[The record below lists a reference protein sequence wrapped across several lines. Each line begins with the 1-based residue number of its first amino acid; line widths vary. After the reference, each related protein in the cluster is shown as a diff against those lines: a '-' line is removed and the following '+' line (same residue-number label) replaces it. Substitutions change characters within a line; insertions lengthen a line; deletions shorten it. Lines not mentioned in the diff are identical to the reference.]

1 MKTFGSSRV
10 WLGLRQTDEGP
21 GLTERV
27 RVVAA
32 IIQRGD
38 EYLVGRRAAHKSS
51 AGEWE
56 FPGGKPE
63 PGETEP
69 AALEREI
76 LEELGVEIRVLRLF
90 DRSVT
95 TIYTASGGLEI
106 ELACYACELV
116 ANAPSAST
124 DHDRL
129 EWVGERELAALNWAE
144 PDRPALKRLLIPF
157 C

>member
-10 WLGLRQTDEGP
+10 WLGLRQNDERVR
-21 GLTERV
+21 LTERV

-38 EYLVGRRAAHKSS
+38 EYLVGRRAPHKSG

-69 AALEREI
+69 DALEREI

-95 TIYTASGGLEI
+95 AVGELEI

-116 ANAPSAST
+116 ADAPSAST

-129 EWVGERELAALNWAE
+129 EWVGERELAALNWAG

>member
-10 WLGLRQTDEGP
+10 SLGLRRTDEWP
-21 GLTERV
+21 SLTERV

-95 TIYTASGGLEI
+95 AVGELEI

-116 ANAPSAST
+116 ADAPSAST

>member
-10 WLGLRQTDEGP
+10 WLGLRQNDERVR
-21 GLTERV
+21 LTERV

-32 IIQRGD
+32 IIQRGN
-38 EYLVGRRAAHKSS
+38 EYLVGRRAPHKSG

-95 TIYTASGGLEI
+95 AVGELEI

-116 ANAPSAST
+116 ADAPSAST

-129 EWVGERELAALNWAE
+129 EWVGERELAALNWAG

>member
-10 WLGLRQTDEGP
+10 WLGPRPTDEWF

-32 IIQRGD
+32 IIQRGNK
-38 EYLVGRRAAHKSS
+38 YLVGRRAPHKSG

-63 PGETEP
+63 VGETEP

-95 TIYTASGGLEI
+95 AVGELEI

-116 ANAPSAST
+116 ADAPSAST

-129 EWVGERELAALNWAE
+129 EWVGEGELAALNWAA
-144 PDRPALKRLLIPF
+144 PDRPALRRLLIPF

>member
-1 MKTFGSSRV
+1 M
-10 WLGLRQTDEGP
+10 
-21 GLTERV
+21 

-95 TIYTASGGLEI
+95 AVGELEI

-116 ANAPSAST
+116 ADAPSAST

-129 EWVGERELAALNWAE
+129 EWVDERELAALNWAA

>member
-1 MKTFGSSRV
+1 MKTFGSSRA
-10 WLGLRQTDEGP
+10 WLGLRPTDERLR
-21 GLTERV
+21 LTERV

-32 IIQRGD
+32 VIQRGD

-63 PGETEP
+63 PGESEP

-95 TIYTASGGLEI
+95 AVGELEI

-116 ANAPSAST
+116 ADAPSAST

-129 EWVGERELAALNWAE
+129 EWVDERELAALNWAA

>member
-1 MKTFGSSRV
+1 
-10 WLGLRQTDEGP
+10 
-21 GLTERV
+21 LTERV

-32 IIQRGD
+32 IIQRGN
-38 EYLVGRRAAHKSS
+38 EYLVGRRAEHKSG

-63 PGETEP
+63 AGETEP

-76 LEELGVEIRVLRLF
+76 REELGVEIRVLRLF

-95 TIYTASGGLEI
+95 AVGELEI

-116 ANAPSAST
+116 ADAPSAST
-124 DHDRL
+124 DHDLL
-129 EWVGERELAALNWAE
+129 EWVGEGELAALNWAA
-144 PDRPALKRLLIPF
+144 PDRPALRRLLIPF

>member
-1 MKTFGSSRV
+1 
-10 WLGLRQTDEGP
+10 
-21 GLTERV
+21 LTERV

-38 EYLVGRRAAHKSS
+38 EYLVGRRAPHKSS

-56 FPGGKPE
+56 FPGGKTE
-63 PGETEP
+63 PGESEP

-76 LEELGVEIRVLRLF
+76 LEELGVQIRVLRLF

-95 TIYTASGGLEI
+95 AVDSASGEVGGLEI

-116 ANAPSAST
+116 ADSPSAST

-129 EWVGERELAALNWAE
+129 EWVSERELAALNWAE

>member
-1 MKTFGSSRV
+1 MKIFDSSRA
-10 WLGLRQTDEGP
+10 WLGLRQTDDGP

-32 IIQRGD
+32 IIQRGS

-56 FPGGKPE
+56 FPGGKLE
-63 PGETEP
+63 PGEGE
-69 AALEREI
+69 AEALQREI
-76 LEELGVEIRVLRLF
+76 QEELGVQVRVLRLF

-95 TIYTASGGLEI
+95 TLASGLEV

-116 ANAPSAST
+116 ADEPSAST
-124 DHDRL
+124 DHDL
-129 EWVGERELAALNWAE
+129 LQWVGERDLAALNWAE

>member
-1 MKTFGSSRV
+1 VR
-10 WLGLRQTDEGP
+10 
-21 GLTERV
+21 LTERV

-32 IIQRGD
+32 IIQRED
-38 EYLVGRRAAHKSS
+38 EYLVGRRAPHKSG

-69 AALEREI
+69 AALQREI

-95 TIYTASGGLEI
+95 TIDSAVEGLGGLEI

-116 ANAPSAST
+116 ADAPRAST
-124 DHDRL
+124 DHDLL

>member
-1 MKTFGSSRV
+1 MKTFGSSRA
-10 WLGLRQTDEGP
+10 WLGLRPNDERP

-32 IIQRGD
+32 VIQRGD

-63 PGETEP
+63 PGESEP

-95 TIYTASGGLEI
+95 AVGELEI

-116 ANAPSAST
+116 ADAPSAST

-129 EWVGERELAALNWAE
+129 EWVDERELAALNWAA

>member
-1 MKTFGSSRV
+1 
-10 WLGLRQTDEGP
+10 
-21 GLTERV
+21 LTERV

-32 IIQRGD
+32 VIQRGD

-63 PGETEP
+63 PGESEP

-95 TIYTASGGLEI
+95 AVGELEI

-116 ANAPSAST
+116 ADAPSAST

-129 EWVGERELAALNWAE
+129 EWVDERELAALNWAA

>member
-1 MKTFGSSRV
+1 MKTFGSSRA
-10 WLGLRQTDEGP
+10 WLGLRPTDERP

-38 EYLVGRRAAHKSS
+38 EYLVGRRAPHKSS

-63 PGETEP
+63 AGESEP

-106 ELACYACELV
+106 ELACYACQLV
-116 ANAPSAST
+116 ADAPNAST
-124 DHDRL
+124 DHDLL
-129 EWVGERELAALNWAE
+129 EWVDERELAALNWAA

>member
-10 WLGLRQTDEGP
+10 SLGLRQIDEGP

-95 TIYTASGGLEI
+95 AVGGLEI

-116 ANAPSAST
+116 ADAPSAST

-129 EWVGERELAALNWAE
+129 EWVDERELAALNWAA